1 MKRFSIYKK
10 SSEFYWSNNRVIYPI
25 IITCT
30 LILVITNGSG
40 TLEKNFLN
48 NALLGI
54 MLIAVICGIILGVIG
69 IPKTEPLQGKID
81 GFLTFEMNSIE
92 IGNELFEIEKI
103 KNIEI
108 SNDDYY
114 GKIVASV
121 KGNFNSPRSNGIA
134 NYIKL
139 KLYSGELKMCNY
151 ELYNSNDIQK
161 IRNELINYYLN
172 GKIELDNLANAL
184 GEKSESEIAELK
196 LEIEKKAQPLTAI
209 LS

>member
-1 MKRFSIYKK
+1 MKRFSIFKK
-10 SSEFYWSNNRVIYPI
+10 SSQFYWSNNRVIYPI
-25 IITCT
+25 IFTCT
-30 LILVITNGSG
+30 LILVIKNGSG
-40 TLEKNFLN
+40 ILEKNFLN
-48 NALLGI
+48 NTLLGM
-54 MLIAVICGIILGVIG
+54 MLITVICGIILGVIG
-69 IPKTEPLQGKID
+69 IPKTEPLKGKID

-92 IGNELFEIEKI
+92 IGNKVFEIEKI

-121 KGNFNSPRSNGIA
+121 RGNFNSPRSNGVA
-134 NYIKL
+134 NFIKL

-161 IRNELINYYLN
+161 IRDELINYYLN
-172 GKIELDNLANAL
+172 EKIELDNLANIL

-196 LEIEKKAQPLTAI
+196 FEIEKKSQPDSADL
-209 LS
+209 

>member
-54 MLIAVICGIILGVIG
+54 VFIAVICGIILGVIG

-81 GFLTFEMNSIE
+81 GFLTFEMNSII

-121 KGNFNSPRSNGIA
+121 KGNFNSPRSNGVA
-134 NYIKL
+134 NFIKL

-161 IRNELINYYLN
+161 IRDELINYYLN
-172 GKIELDNLANAL
+172 GKIEFDILANVL